1 MLVNK
6 SHLQG
11 VGVEPVLA
19 SRYIKMLNRS
29 CPSTTIKPTN
39 KSKYVQ
45 GAQPTKNFDLDYAL
59 KITREYE
66 FSTNEKCNTDE
77 WRDLRE
83 VLDKI
88 KLKGSKC
95 K

>member
-6 SHLQG
+6 SHLEA
-11 VGVEPVLA
+11 VGVESVIA
-19 SRYIKMLNRS
+19 SRYIAMLNRT
-29 CPSTTIKPTN
+29 CPSTTIKTT
-39 KSKYVQ
+39 KFRQ
-45 GAQPTKNFDLDYAL
+45 GRQPTKNFNLAYAL
-59 KITREYE
+59 KIAREYE
-66 FSTNEKCNTDE
+66 FSTNGRCHTDE